1 MTLRDEARLKG
12 WIGHSY
18 DTVRHTQ
25 ELGSRY
31 LFKIKSLSETIKK
44 RAACAKG

>member
-1 MTLRDEARLKG
+1 MTPRDEARLKG

-25 ELGSRY
+25 ELGSR
-31 LFKIKSLSETIKK
+31 LPVQNKISL
-44 RAACAKG
+44 